1 MLSRLAGL
9 FLPLLLA
16 ACVSDGPAVPGP
28 TRLAMT
34 AQRLPLDPAD
44 PGRNTVGRLS
54 YRGGLVL
61 SAADPR
67 FGGLSG
73 LRWRDGRLHAV
84 SDRGDFI
91 VLEPREDKDRLVGV
105 AGATLTRLRDTR
117 GQPLAGKADAEALTG
132 DGTGGWL
139 VAFER
144 DHRVW
149 RYPDPDSPAVPTGID
164 PAALL
169 GPLAGNQGVEA
180 MAGGAEALLL
190 CAERTATAGQPNCVL
205 GPGTPK
211 PAAVGIESPRRRA
224 AYVPTDADRLD
235 QASVIVLLRSYS
247 QWEGAAAM
255 IAIWRAGEG
264 VTRLAALEPP
274 LSVDN
279 MEGIAV
285 RHEGGRTYIYIVSD
299 DNFSPLQQT
308 LLMKFRLEPEP
319 KP

>member
-9 FLPLLLA
+9 FLLLLLA
-16 ACVSDGPAVPGP
+16 ACVSDGPPASGPARIAV
-28 TRLAMT
+28 T

-44 PGRNTVGRLS
+44 PARNAVGRLS

-91 VLEPREDKDRLVGV
+91 VLEPREDKDRLVGL
-105 AGATLTRLRDTR
+105 AGATLTRLRDPK
-117 GQPLAGKADAEALTG
+117 GQPLGRKADAEALTE

-149 RYPDPDSPAVPTGID
+149 RYPDPDGPAVATGIE

-180 MAGGAEALLL
+180 MAGSAEALFL
-190 CAERTATAGQPNCVL
+190 CAERTTAGAGQPNCVL
-205 GPGTPK
+205 GSGTPK
-211 PAAVGIESPRRRA
+211 PVAVGIESPRRRA

-247 QWEGAAAM
+247 QWEGPAAM
-255 IAIWRAGEG
+255 IAIWRAGTG
-264 VTRLAALEPP
+264 TTPLAALEPP

-299 DNFSPLQQT
+299 DNFSPLQRT
-308 LLMKFRLEPEP
+308 LLMKFRLEPEH
-319 KP
+319 

>member
-1 MLSRLAGL
+1 MLSRLAGP
-9 FLPLLLA
+9 FLLLLLA
-16 ACVSDGPAVPGP
+16 ACVSDGAAVPGP
-28 TRLAMT
+28 ARLAVT

-44 PGRNTVGRLS
+44 PARGTVGRLS

-91 VLEPREDKDRLVGV
+91 VLEPREDHGRLVGL
-105 AGATLTRLRDTR
+105 AGATLTRLQDTE
-117 GQPLAGKADAEALTG
+117 GQPLGRKADVEALTK

-149 RYPDPDSPAVPTGID
+149 RYPDPDGPAVPTSID
-164 PAALL
+164 PATLL
-169 GPLAGNQGVEA
+169 GPMAGNQGVEA
-180 MAGGAEALLL
+180 MAGTADMLFL
-190 CAERTATAGQPNCVL
+190 CAERTPSRERANCVL

-211 PAAVGIESPRRRA
+211 PAPVGIESPRRRA

-235 QASVIVLLRSYS
+235 ETGVIVLLRSYS
-247 QWEGAAAM
+247 RWEGPAAM
-255 IAIWRAGEG
+255 VAIWRAGKG
-264 VTRLAALEPP
+264 ATPLAALEPP

-299 DNFSPLQQT
+299 DNFSPLQRT
-308 LLMKFRLEPEP
+308 LLMKFQLEPEH
-319 KP
+319 